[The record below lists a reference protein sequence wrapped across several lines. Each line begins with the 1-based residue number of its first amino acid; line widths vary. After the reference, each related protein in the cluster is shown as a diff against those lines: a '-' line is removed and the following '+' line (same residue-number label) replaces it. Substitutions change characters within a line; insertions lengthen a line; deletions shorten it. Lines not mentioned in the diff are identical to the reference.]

1 MPTVSQFYGI
11 HILMLYSEKHGPHFH
26 AEYAGEKAQISI
38 LNGEMLSGKLSG
50 RAYRLIL
57 EWLALHR
64 EDLMENWE
72 RARRHETVEWI
83 EGLD

>member
-11 HILMLYSEKHGPHFH
+11 HVMMRYSERHGPHFH

-38 LNGEMLSGKLSG
+38 LNGEVLSGKLRG

-64 EDLMENWE
+64 EQLMDNWE
-72 RARRHETVEWI
+72 RARRHEKVEWI

>member
-11 HILMLYSEKHGPHFH
+11 QIMMRYNEKHGPHFH

-38 LNGEMLSGKLSG
+38 LNGEMLSGKLRG

-64 EDLMENWE
+64 EELMENWE
-72 RARRHETVEWI
+72 RARRHEKVEWI
-83 EGLD
+83 AGLD